1 MYTWK
6 VKGVTY
12 NIRFTY
18 GILYNSDLLDVLTST
33 KQPES
38 LGEAVKSSMAQ
49 LPELLLAGLQK
60 YHATEFSYSNDEEK
74 KVLVNKIWDMIDDYE
89 DESTEEN
96 PQNGATLL
104 EDLTKELE
112 KNGFLARLL
121 TMAENANT
129 KDMKKAA
136 TKRGKTE

>member
-89 DESTEEN
+89 DEATEEN

>member
-33 KQPES
+33 KHPES
-38 LGEAVKSSMAQ
+38 FGEAVKSSMAQ

-60 YHATEFSYSNDEEK
+60 YHATEFSYSNHEEK

>member
-89 DESTEEN
+89 DEATEEN

-112 KNGFLARLL
+112 KNGFLAKILA
-121 TMAENANT
+121 MAENANT